1 MPKGSAWI
9 NFIYI
14 NVGFILQIFA
24 MYYFTK
30 IKEIKDNWPKYRCN
44 PMYMPLSDD
53 ISSDFAFCVQGMQTN
68 FMGYLLQPVNY
79 ILSGLTSITGN
90 FAGDIG
96 NIRGMFSY
104 IRDQITAIVGGIFGV
119 FSNIVIE
126 FQRITLSIKDIVGK
140 IIGMVVTIMYIVD
153 GSMKTVRSMWS
164 GPPGILVRAVCF
176 LPTTKLKL
184 QDGTIKKMKDL
195 SLGDVLENGS
205 KVQSVMKISNYAN
218 ESYYKIPKK
227 GVNGATIYVTGSH
240 LVQDAEGKFIQV
252 KNHPDSKPAPNKKIS
267 WFSCLI
273 TDDHKIQIGDV
284 LFWDW
289 EDDEHYKNKFT

>member
-14 NVGFILQIFA
+14 NLAFVLQIFA

-53 ISSDFAFCVQGMQTN
+53 ISSDFIYCVQNMQTS
-68 FMGYLLQPVNY
+68 FMGYLLQPINY
-79 ILSGLTSITGN
+79 ILAGLSSITGN
-90 FAGDIG
+90 LVGDIS
-96 NIRGMFSY
+96 NIRNMFNY
-104 IRDQITAIVGGIFGV
+104 IRDQISGIVGGIFGV
-119 FSNIVIE
+119 FTNIIIE
-126 FQRITLSIKDIVGK
+126 FQRIILGIKDVVGK
-140 IIGMVVTIMYIVD
+140 IMGITIALMHMVE
-153 GSMKTVRSMWS
+153 GSMMSVRSMWA

-195 SLGDVLENGS
+195 GLGDILENGS
-205 KVQSVMKISNYAN
+205 MVHSVMKIGNYAN
-218 ESYYKIPKK
+218 EVYYKFPKK
-227 GVNGATIYVTGSH
+227 GVNGETIYVTGSH
-240 LVQDAEGKFIQV
+240 LVEDADGKFIQV
-252 KNHPDSKPAPNKKIS
+252 KNHPDAVIAKNKKVK

-273 TDDHKIQIGDV
+273 TDDHKMKIGDMM
-284 LFWDW
+284 FWDW
-289 EDDEHYKNKFT
+289 EDDEHYKNKF